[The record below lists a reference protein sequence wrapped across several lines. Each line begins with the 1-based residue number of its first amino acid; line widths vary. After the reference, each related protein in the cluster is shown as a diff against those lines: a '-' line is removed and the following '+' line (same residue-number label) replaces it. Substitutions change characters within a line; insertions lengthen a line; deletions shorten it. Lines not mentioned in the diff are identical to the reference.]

1 MFGKALALSAIAIS
15 TCEAQNLPPFT
26 NAEDPTKYT
35 LVPAIDGGRSLI
47 TPTFNAQLI
56 WPNAPYNTDQNSMKI
71 EYWSEYDAELDELF
85 FHVKLISKIEINTVG
100 SNVYQWLGFFDNKF
114 AKWDY
119 LKCTVSYDGDANA
132 NSDPPSRLYTATDHS
147 SLEKP

>member
-1 MFGKALALSAIAIS
+1 MFGKALALSTIAIT
-15 TCEAQNLPPFT
+15 TCEAQNNPPFT
-26 NAEDPTKYT
+26 NAEDPTKYK
-35 LVPAIDGGRSLI
+35 LLPAIAGGSSVN

-56 WPNAPYNTDQNSMKI
+56 WPNAPYNTDQNSQKI
-71 EYWSEYDAELDELF
+71 EYWSEYDADEDQLW
-85 FHVKLISKIEINTVG
+85 FHVRLVSKIEINTVG
-100 SNVYQWLGFFDNKF
+100 SNVYQWLGFFDTKF

-119 LKCTVSYDGDANA
+119 LKCMVSYDGDANA